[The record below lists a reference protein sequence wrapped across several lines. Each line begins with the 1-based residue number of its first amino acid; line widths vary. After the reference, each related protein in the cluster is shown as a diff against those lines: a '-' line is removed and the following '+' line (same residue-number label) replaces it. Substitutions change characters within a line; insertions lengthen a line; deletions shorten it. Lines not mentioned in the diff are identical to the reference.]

1 MRDSQGLLAAATA
14 DAAPKAGPDP
24 ERGFIPAQMLA
35 PEQAI
40 IAYFARVRVVPPGV
54 EHVHV
59 DEALGRILAHDA
71 RALEDH
77 PSHARSTM
85 DGFAVASAYGSGRR
99 RVVGEIRMGHPPPGA
114 IGLGEA
120 MRIPTGGA
128 LPEGADAV
136 VPSED
141 VVEEGAM
148 ISVTAAVSAGDALTQ
163 RATDMRAGDVA
174 LQAGRR
180 IGAPE
185 LGVLA
190 TLGITEV
197 PVFRR
202 PVFGVVS
209 TGDELVDAGVSP
221 AVGQVRDSN
230 RYAVAGALRAMG
242 AEVAHF
248 PRSIDEPEA
257 LRALLV
263 AMLSECDAIVLT
275 GGSSVGARDVVPRV
289 VGGLGEP
296 GVIVHGIRLRP
307 GKPTMLAA
315 VGETPVIGL
324 PGNPT
329 SSLTV
334 LEAVVRPIVAA
345 CTGER
350 YQRASTFDAYADE
363 AFVGREGW
371 TWYIPAQV
379 RSVGGRLLARP
390 LRIHSAHVTL
400 PARAA
405 GYATVGELPSRVEKG
420 EQIRIT
426 RYSTGGAPVLEAS
439 E

>member
-1 MRDSQGLLAAATA
+1 MT
-14 DAAPKAGPDP
+14 GPDP
-24 ERGFIPAQMLA
+24 ARGFVPSQMLA

-40 IAYFARVRVVPPGV
+40 IAYFARARIAPPGT
-54 EHVHV
+54 EHVHL
-59 DEALGRILAHDA
+59 DAALGRVLAEDI

-85 DGFAVASAYGSGRR
+85 DGFAVASAGRSERR
-99 RVVGEIRMGHPPPGA
+99 RLVGEVRMGHAPPRG
-114 IGLGEA
+114 IDLGEA

-136 VPSED
+136 VPVED
-141 VVEEGAM
+141 VVEESGA
-148 ISVTAAVSAGDALTQ
+148 IALNAPVAAGDALTP
-163 RATDMRAGDVA
+163 RGSDIRTGEVA

-180 IGAPE
+180 IGGPE

-190 TLGITEV
+190 TLGVAEV

-202 PVFGVVS
+202 PLFGVVS
-209 TGDELVDAGVSP
+209 TGDELIDVGSAPSL
-221 AVGQVRDSN
+221 GQVRDSN
-230 RYAVAGALRAMG
+230 RYAIAGALRAMG
-242 AEVAHF
+242 AEVSHF
-248 PRSIDEPEA
+248 PHSIDEPDA
-257 LRALLV
+257 LRDLLV
-263 AMLSECDAIVLT
+263 GVLADCDAIVLT

-289 VGGLGEP
+289 VSGLGEP
-296 GVIVHGIRLRP
+296 GVIVHGIRLKP

-315 VGETPVIGL
+315 IGDTPVLGL

-334 LEAVVRPIVAA
+334 LETVGLPIVCA

-350 YQRASTFDAYADE
+350 FYRPNTLDATADE
-363 AFVGREGW
+363 PFVGREGW
-371 TWYIPAQV
+371 TWFMPAQV
-379 RSVGGRLLARP
+379 RSVGGRMLARP
-390 LRIHSAHVTL
+390 LRLHSAHVTL

-405 GYATVGELPSRVEKG
+405 GYATVGEYPSRVDKG
-420 EQIRIT
+420 EPIRIT
-426 RYSTGGAPVLEAS
+426 RYSCGGAPILEAA